1 MYKAAEKSYAKINIA
16 LNITNTRDDGYHE
29 LDMIMVPLKFHDS
42 VQISEL
48 KGKKDNFV
56 VMDDFSIKL
65 GHTNIAETALKAVL
79 SKTQVGDKKFLVF
92 IHKLIPVQAGL
103 GGGSSN
109 AAATMRATNRFL
121 KLNIPDEELLELS
134 KPIGSDVPFFIQSKP
149 ARCRG
154 RGEKLEPINIKNNYH
169 VIIVKA
175 EEGCSTK
182 EIYDKFD
189 KMYLPS
195 FEANKTKST
204 KGYNTA
210 KIDNVIKA
218 LEEGDDALLEQS
230 MGNSLQDPACELV
243 PEIRVIIDKL
253 KSKGLKLVMM
263 TGSGSAVFG
272 MSTDKKLI
280 KRIAKEIEAENEN
293 YFVEVT
299 EVLK

>member
-16 LNITNTRDDGYHE
+16 LNVTKTREDGFHE
-29 LDMIMVPLKFHDS
+29 LDMVMVPLKLHDS

-79 SKTQVGDKKFLVF
+79 KKEKINDKKFLVF
-92 IHKLIPVQAGL
+92 IHKLIPVQAGM

-109 AAATMRATNRFL
+109 AAATMKVANKFL
-121 KLNIPDEELLELS
+121 KLNMSNEEMLELA
-134 KPIGSDVPFFIQSKP
+134 KPIGSDVPFFIDSKP

-154 RGEKLEPINIKNNYH
+154 KGEIAEPITIKNNYY
-169 VIIVKA
+169 VVLVKP

-182 EIYDKFD
+182 EVYAKFD
-189 KMYLPS
+189 TMPKYSP
-195 FEANKTKST
+195 AN
-204 KGYNTA
+204 
-210 KIDNVIKA
+210 IDNVIKA
-218 LEEGDDALLEQS
+218 LAEGDDELLEMS
-230 MGNSLQDPACELV
+230 IGNSLEEVAYELV
-243 PEIRVIIDKL
+243 PEVKVIVDKL
-253 KSKGLKLVMM
+253 KAKGLKLVMM

-272 MSTDKKLI
+272 LSTDKKLI
-280 KRIAKEIEAENEN
+280 KRIAREMEYENPN
-293 YFVEVT
+293 YYVEMT

>member
-16 LNITNTRDDGYHE
+16 LNITKIREDGFHE
-29 LDMIMVPLKFHDS
+29 LDMVMVPLKLHDS

-79 SKTQVGDKKFLVF
+79 KREKIKDKKFLVF
-92 IHKLIPVQAGL
+92 IHKLIPVQAGM

-109 AAATMRATNRFL
+109 AAATMKVTNKFL
-121 KLNIPDEELLELS
+121 KLNIPNEELLELA
-134 KPIGSDVPFFIQSKP
+134 KPIGSDVPFFIESKP

-154 RGEKLEPINIKNNYH
+154 KGEIAEPITIKNNYY
-169 VIIVKA
+169 VILVKP

-182 EIYDKFD
+182 EVYSKFD
-189 KMYLPS
+189 TMPKYNP
-195 FEANKTKST
+195 AN
-204 KGYNTA
+204 
-210 KIDNVIKA
+210 IDNVIKA
-218 LEEGDDALLEQS
+218 LAEGDDDLLEKS
-230 MGNSLQDPACELV
+230 MGNSLEEVAYELV
-243 PEIRVIIDKL
+243 PEVKVIVNKL
-253 KSKGLKLVMM
+253 KEKGLKLVMM

-272 MSTDKKLI
+272 LSTDKKLI
-280 KRIAKEIEAENEN
+280 KRIYKEMEIENPN
-293 YFVEVT
+293 YYVEMT

>member
-16 LNITNTRDDGYHE
+16 LNITKIREDGFHE
-29 LDMIMVPLKFHDS
+29 LDMVMVPLKLHDS

-56 VMDDFSIKL
+56 VMDDFSVKL

-79 SKTQVGDKKFLVF
+79 KKEKIKDKKFLVF
-92 IHKLIPVQAGL
+92 IHKLIPVQAGM

-109 AAATMRATNRFL
+109 AAATMKVTNKFL
-121 KLNIPDEELLELS
+121 KLNMPNEELLELA
-134 KPIGSDVPFFIQSKP
+134 KPIGSDVPFFIESKP

-154 RGEKLEPINIKNNYH
+154 KGEIAEPISIKNNYY
-169 VIIVKA
+169 VVLVKP

-182 EIYDKFD
+182 EVYTKFD
-189 KMYLPS
+189 TMPKYSP
-195 FEANKTKST
+195 AN
-204 KGYNTA
+204 
-210 KIDNVIKA
+210 IDNVIKA
-218 LEEGDDALLEQS
+218 LEEGDDDLLEKS
-230 MGNSLQDPACELV
+230 MGNSLEEVAYELV
-243 PEIRVIIDKL
+243 PEVKVIVDKL

-272 MSTDKKLI
+272 LSTNKKLI
-280 KRIAKEIEAENEN
+280 KRISKEMENEN
-293 YFVEVT
+293 PNYYVEMT